1 MSQREVQQITTK
13 LKRNTC
19 RFIGT
24 AISTK
29 GDDMND
35 LLSREKRI
43 NIIHHLYTILA
54 YAIL

>member
-1 MSQREVQQITTK
+1 VQQITTK

-29 GDDMND
+29 GDAMNH
-35 LLSREKRI
+35 LLSRAKEN
-43 NIIHHLYTILA
+43 NIVHHLYTIRA